1 MNPSNPLPSQNPSNT
16 DQASLM
22 EPRPA
27 GETPSP
33 PSPSSSN
40 ALPGADRETGTARP
54 TDTSGSADPTRPV
67 EPSGHLRP
75 PLRDRLPSL
84 RGAGGIALAAML
96 LIGLLGWQ
104 WVELGQRVSQTREQ
118 MAQRLAESGNQL
130 REARAVA
137 AAAQASLQEQ
147 ASKIVVLETRVSV
160 LQDSHAALEGLYQ
173 ELARGRDEWLLA
185 EVDQLVGLATQQLQ
199 LAGNVQGALLALGN
213 ADARLARSERT
224 QFISLRKAIARDL
237 QKLRGVTL
245 VDVAGISLKLENAA
259 LAVDQ
264 MTLAFEARPQASPQ
278 SPAAPAVAKT
288 RSAGKEN
295 PKEATPPPGNE
306 LALWWQRWTSELW
319 GDVRNLIRVER
330 FDRPDPAVLAPQHA
344 VFLRENL
351 KLRLLGARL
360 ALLGRD
366 QTTFKGELRQAV
378 QWLERYFDPRDRA
391 VASALESLKPLIAS
405 DLSIDPPA
413 LTESQAA
420 LRTIKLAS
428 ERTSR

>member
-1 MNPSNPLPSQNPSNT
+1 MNSTNPPNPSNPDTLNPAGTPPVSEGSSAA
-16 DQASLM
+16 ASAAK
-22 EPRPA
+22 RPA
-27 GETPSP
+27 DATEP
-33 PSPSSSN
+33 PI
-40 ALPGADRETGTARP
+40 AT
-54 TDTSGSADPTRPV
+54 
-67 EPSGHLRP
+67 RP
-75 PLRDRLPSL
+75 PLQDRLPSL
-84 RGAGGIALAAML
+84 RGAKGVALAVVL

-104 WVELGQRVSQTREQ
+104 WFELGQRVNQTREQ
-118 MAQRLAESGNQL
+118 MAQRLAESGTQL
-130 REARAVA
+130 REAKSVAVA
-137 AAAQASLQEQ
+137 AQESLQAQ
-147 ASKIVVLETRVSV
+147 TSKIVVLEARVSA

-199 LAGNVQGALLALGN
+199 LAGNVQGAMLALGN
-213 ADARLARSERT
+213 ADARLARSERP

-245 VDVAGISLKLENAA
+245 VDVAGIALKLENVA

-264 MTLAFEARPQASPQ
+264 MTLAFEARPQVPVPPPVVSTA
-278 SPAAPAVAKT
+278 AKT
-288 RSAGKEN
+288 RSPGKEA
-295 PKEATPPPGNE
+295 PKEVAQPLTSD
-306 LALWWQRWTSELW
+306 LAQWWQRWTAEVW
-319 GDVRNLIRVER
+319 GEFRNLIRVER
-330 FDRPDPAVLAPQHA
+330 FDRPEPAVLAPQHA
-344 VFLRENL
+344 LFLRENL

-366 QTTFKGELRQAV
+366 QATFKGELRQSV

-420 LRTIKLAS
+420 LRTIKLAG
-428 ERTSR
+428 ERAPR